1 MTEKVLVSSYQPYN
15 VKLVQLFAKNHGWQP
30 CIWFTAD
37 ENRDQVNECFP
48 DCVQYDFFCVIKGVL
63 PSGLNETDLRL
74 PAPDELRIMAE
85 YEMDF
90 LYMLERNDSNYS
102 AFEYKARLAFYY
114 RCVALWMY
122 LLKKHEISIILFE
135 EEPHQ
140 AADFGLYVTAKL
152 LNISTAMMTRTV
164 ADLGVLPL
172 KDYRVG
178 SPLLVAKYA
187 ALLEQGWD
195 TYPIDSGVQAY
206 IDTLNSDYQRV
217 LATHLWDQVEEY
229 NSLTS
234 QRRMPSISV
243 RRLISRIS
251 LGLGVVRRVVFN
263 TSIRSDQYKPGF
275 TLQTS
280 HYTYREYI
288 LNKLRAIRVKKEL
301 KKAYSELAITDLAA
315 LPQQKKIIYLALQY
329 QPEKS
334 TSPLAGRFVDQGYMV
349 KFLAATA
356 GEDWHIV
363 VKEHPSQFI
372 DSYTRFGECLRN
384 ANYYRE
390 LAALPNVSLMSLEF
404 DSFRLMGLASAVA
417 SAGGTVCWEA
427 VARGLPAI
435 TFAHC
440 WFKACHG
447 VFYIDSSQDL
457 REALSEIDAGF
468 KPALGKVRC
477 FAQVVKDFGFNGA
490 IGGRASLD
498 YKGLTDE
505 DNAEVHYQALAQLL
519 GYSARSLSLGMQGAQ
534 V

>member
-1 MTEKVLVSSYQPYN
+1 VTEKVLVSSYQPYN
-15 VKLVQLFAKNHGWQP
+15 VKLLRLFADEHGWQP
-30 CIWFTAD
+30 RIWFTAD
-37 ENRDQVNECFP
+37 ENRDLVASQFP
-48 DCVQYDFFCVIKGVL
+48 DCLQYDFFDVIKGAL
-63 PSGLNETDLRL
+63 PSGVSESNLSL
-74 PAPDELRIMAE
+74 PAPDELRALAE

-114 RCVALWMY
+114 RCIALWVY
-122 LLKKHEISIILFE
+122 LLRKHEISLILFE

-140 AADFGLYVTAKL
+140 AADFGLYITARL
-152 LNISTAMMTRTV
+152 LRIPTVMMTRTI

-172 KDYRVG
+172 QDYKVG

-206 IDTLNSDYQRV
+206 IDTLNSDYQKV

-229 NSLTS
+229 NSLTN
-234 QRRMPSISV
+234 RRRLPSISMSKV
-243 RRLISRIS
+243 RAKISQ
-251 LGLGVVRRVVFN
+251 GLSVLSRVVLN
-263 TSIRSDQYKPGF
+263 TPIRSDQYKPGF
-275 TLQTS
+275 KLETS

-288 LNKLRAIRVKKEL
+288 WNKLRAIRVKAAL
-301 KKAYSELAITDLAA
+301 KRTYNELAVTDLGV
-315 LPQQKKIIYLALQY
+315 LPRDKKIIYLALQY

-334 TSPLAGRFVDQGYMV
+334 TSPLAGRFVDQSYMV
-349 KFLAATA
+349 KFLAANA

-372 DSYTRFGECLRN
+372 DSYTRFGECLRD

-427 VARGLPAI
+427 VARGLPAL
-435 TFAHC
+435 TFANC
-440 WFKACHG
+440 WFMKCHG
-447 VFYIDSSQDL
+447 VFRVGTRSDLEDALSQIDS
-457 REALSEIDAGF
+457 GF
-468 KPALGKVRC
+468 KPEIGKVSC

-505 DNAEVHYQALAQLL
+505 DNAEVHYRALAQLL
-519 GYSARSLSLGMQGAQ
+519 GYAARSVS
-534 V
+534 